1 MKKWSANSSRSLA
14 RLRQSLMRRK
24 LGSFEVSLINRNSH
38 NLMARR
44 FAKRALYLAAL
55 TGFRVG
61 CLAGRILPRNWL
73 FGFADASADLGFLL
87 FRGYRTASM
96 TNLHMALAGSLAGDA
111 RTIAQRSLRN
121 FFRACLEI
129 VIAMVSS
136 EAEQRAAVPLV
147 GREHLDAALAKG
159 NGVIILSAHL
169 GNFFLVGTRLGLEGH
184 AVHVLINQPHD
195 GYIAKLLDQYRL
207 KIKLHTIHARPRY
220 LALRALNA
228 VLRSNGIV
236 IIIADEYRK
245 GNGVPTTLFGRTVLA
260 RRGPVILAART
271 GAAIVPACIIR
282 QPDDTLKLIIE
293 PELDLVRSGRRQAE
307 TTENVLRITQ
317 WLEKTVCT
325 YPDQWNWMN
334 LRWWEDNQPVADE
347 RRIQGSSHKQR
358 SEKL

>member
-14 RLRQSLMRRK
+14 RLRQSLIKRK

-184 AVHVLINQPHD
+184 AVHVLINQPPMATLPNSSIRPAEDKAAHD
-195 GYIAKLLDQYRL
+195 PRATKISSFARAQRGFKKQRHRDNHRRRISQGKWRTHDLVWPHRAGATWTGDSRRQNRRRYCTGLHNPPTQQYSETIIQPSWINYDPADASRKYRECVAHNSVARENRMHLSGSMELDEFSL
-207 KIKLHTIHARPRY
+207 
-220 LALRALNA
+220 
-228 VLRSNGIV
+228 V
-236 IIIADEYRK
+236 
-245 GNGVPTTLFGRTVLA
+245 GRQPA
-260 RRGPVILAART
+260 RRRRT
-271 GAAIVPACIIR
+271 AYSRVKP
-282 QPDDTLKLIIE
+282 
-293 PELDLVRSGRRQAE
+293 QAE
-307 TTENVLRITQ
+307 I
-317 WLEKTVCT
+317 
-325 YPDQWNWMN
+325 
-334 LRWWEDNQPVADE
+334 
-347 RRIQGSSHKQR
+347 
-358 SEKL
+358 